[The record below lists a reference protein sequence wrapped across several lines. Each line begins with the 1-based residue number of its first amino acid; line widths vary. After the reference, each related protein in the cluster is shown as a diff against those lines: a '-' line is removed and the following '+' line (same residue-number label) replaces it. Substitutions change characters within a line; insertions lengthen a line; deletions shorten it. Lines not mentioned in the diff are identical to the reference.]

1 MDKSRNQILKSKE
14 NIPSHIRGY
23 VVREKIGSGAF
34 SVVYRVYSPRYDQT
48 FVAKVITIPFEK
60 AHRYISCFESEVK
73 SLISLNHPN
82 VIKLY
87 NFFRENNQLYLIFE
101 DCPYGNLMEM
111 LHTFH
116 KVSGLRL
123 LKMAKMLLEALNE
136 CHKNSIAHRD
146 IKTANI
152 LLDKY
157 KRPILADFGL
167 ASQIKE
173 GEKLDNNVGSLAYK
187 APELFGDLP
196 YCPFKTDIWSLGVVF
211 YEMATGRL
219 PWENTSNLTLLK
231 KSIIHCAYTIP
242 YDMDPNFGNMIIHM
256 LNLNPEKR
264 PSPQTLLENP
274 IFENVDSNMISN
286 VPAFPKLKKTIF
298 IDFSHK
304 LLKPNRGVQGRK
316 LSTSRI
322 NPLRYDIKF

>member
-1 MDKSRNQILKSKE
+1 MHSQR
-14 NIPSHIRGY
+14 
-23 VVREKIGSGAF
+23 KI
-34 SVVYRVYSPRYDQT
+34 
-48 FVAKVITIPFEK
+48 
-60 AHRYISCFESEVK
+60 
-73 SLISLNHPN
+73 
-82 VIKLY
+82 
-87 NFFRENNQLYLIFE
+87 
-101 DCPYGNLMEM
+101 
-111 LHTFH
+111 
-116 KVSGLRL
+116 
-123 LKMAKMLLEALNE
+123 
-136 CHKNSIAHRD
+136 HRD
-146 IKTANI
+146 IKTDNI
-152 LLDKY
+152 LLKSDGYVK
-157 KRPILADFGL
+157 LADFGYAAQL
-167 ASQIKE
+167 INESDSRKSI
-173 GEKLDNNVGSLAYK
+173 VGTPYWM
-187 APELFGDLP
+187 APELIRGKAYAFEV
-196 YCPFKTDIWSLGVVF
+196 DIWSLGVVF